1 MNVHAYVVPVL
12 GKSLFHGDVATVVA
26 SCANFL
32 RDHPG
37 YTISIRRRDKGS
49 KDSGY
54 AVLLSMKGGTL
65 QYRARLGDSTVST
78 QHTALAELSAEVL
91 GVLHTMNINHTEHP
105 HEQDQH
111 AADQ

>member
-37 YTISIRRRDKGS
+37 YHLSIRRRDKGS
-49 KDSGY
+49 ADSGY
-54 AVLLSMKGGTL
+54 AVLLAMKGGTL
-65 QYRARLGDSTVST
+65 TYRGRLGDSHAST
-78 QHTALAELSAEVL
+78 QHTGLAELTAEVL
-91 GVLHTMNINHTEHP
+91 AVLHTMNIEHLEHP